1 MNQQEPAAKPSADE
15 AMSEPEI
22 IARNL
27 DRLFQERRAAEGR
40 KVPREDVA
48 DYASEIVGSPVNRVW
63 VSKLLNGEIAAP
75 DPTRLDAVARFFGKT
90 AAWLRAKNPD
100 WLEGD
105 DARGAV
111 VEEWREIAAMV
122 NDLGAQG
129 VNLRQLHDLSP
140 EDLGVVRTLV
150 ERLAATD
157 KQRREG

>member
-1 MNQQEPAAKPSADE
+1 MNQQEPAARPPVDE

-75 DPTRLDAVARFFGKT
+75 DPARLDAVARFFGKT

-105 DARGAV
+105 DERGTA
-111 VEEWREIAAMV
+111 VEEWREIAEMV

-157 KQRREG
+157 EQRREG